1 MRTFTLHTILKR
13 VADSYV
19 PPNPPS
25 VDIRSGSLAP
35 DRGAE
40 TGIVAATEVN
50 VASIAEEDKDMDVDG
65 EAPVEAGDRV
75 GVVPALPSSLV
86 RPPFDACI
94 PQIVELLMDDLFGEI
109 ATAKEV
115 GGMETYWGGGGR
127 KGKGGL
133 IGAFVGVS

>member
-13 VADSYV
+13 VADTYV
-19 PPNPPS
+19 PSNPPS
-25 VDIRSGSLAP
+25 VDIRSGSLASNAP

-40 TGIVAATEVN
+40 TGIVAATEVK
-50 VASIAEEDKDMDVDG
+50 VASIAKEHEKMDVDE

-75 GVVPALPSSLV
+75 DVVPALPSSLV

-94 PQIVELLMDDLFGEI
+94 PEIVGLLMDDLFGEI

-115 GGMETYWGGGGR
+115 GGLETSWGRGR
-127 KGKGGL
+127 GD
-133 IGAFVGVS
+133 